1 MALRY
6 HREIRLKYGNVT
18 IRILREFYGSF
29 APHCANN
36 EKLSDVI
43 SKLDVCSLTQLVR
56 DYKSGKLKGICRQA
70 P

>member
-1 MALRY
+1 MALQH
-6 HREIRLKYGNVT
+6 HREIGVKYGNVT
-18 IRILREFYGSF
+18 TRILREFYGSF

-56 DYKSGKLKGICRQA
+56 DYNSGKLKRICLGA